1 MWWLPFIYLLLAC
14 SAVSHCVKIFHWIRW
29 APIELY
35 TPDTRFP
42 SYTAPVFSGP
52 ASFWLPWR
60 FAKRF
65 VTAGRTRSAA
75 NPLGRWGDTGIR
87 QSEHVGYLFKILPF
101 LSASFLRFC
110 SSSSYLVFFT
120 LYVRSSFSKF
130 NLYSCPPSWL
140 LSRLRFT
147 FLTGHLLNAHESL
160 RSHALISCA
169 N

>member
-1 MWWLPFIYLLLAC
+1 MYTTAVMWWLPFIYLLLAC

-101 LSASFLRFC
+101 YLPPFYVFVPPLHTSFFSRCMFVHLFRNSTSIHAPRLGFFPDCASLF
-110 SSSSYLVFFT
+110 
-120 LYVRSSFSKF
+120 
-130 NLYSCPPSWL
+130 
-140 LSRLRFT
+140 
-147 FLTGHLLNAHESL
+147 
-160 RSHALISCA
+160 
-169 N
+169 

>member
-14 SAVSHCVKIFHWIRW
+14 SAVSHCVKIFHWIRR

-42 SYTAPVFSGP
+42 SYTTPVFSGP

-101 LSASFLRFC
+101 YLPPFYVFVPPPRTSFFHAVC
-110 SSSSYLVFFT
+110 SFIFFEIQPLFMPFVLT
-120 LYVRSSFSKF
+120 FFQIAFHFF
-130 NLYSCPPSWL
+130 NW
-140 LSRLRFT
+140 T
-147 FLTGHLLNAHESL
+147 FVKRIWVA
-160 RSHALISCA
+160 
-169 N
+169 